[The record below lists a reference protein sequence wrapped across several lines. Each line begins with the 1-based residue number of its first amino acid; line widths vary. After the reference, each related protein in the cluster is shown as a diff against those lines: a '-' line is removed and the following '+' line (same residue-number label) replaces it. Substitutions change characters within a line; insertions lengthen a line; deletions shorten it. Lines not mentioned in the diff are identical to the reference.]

1 MPGKEYRFNP
11 ETLTYEEVREPLRL
25 RIYRLLRKGLVVI
38 ITVCIVNLLFSFV
51 FHTPKMDRIA
61 RENEELL
68 LRYALLDDR
77 IREDA
82 ERLDAMHQRDIS
94 VYRPL
99 FGADSLDIT
108 GIYVPYPDSVY
119 AYLDAYPYGD
129 RIKASWQRLD
139 RVTRRT
145 YLQSR
150 TLDEL
155 QLLATDK
162 EHMATAIPAI
172 WPIDKR
178 DLRNSIGAY
187 GGRMHPIYKRYIKHD
202 GIDLPAK

>member
-150 TLDEL
+150 SLDEL

-162 EHMATAIPAI
+162 ERQTRPAQQH
-172 WPIDKR
+172 R
-178 DLRNSIGAY
+178 CLRRPDAP
-187 GGRMHPIYKRYIKHD
+187 H
-202 GIDLPAK
+202 L

>member
-11 ETLTYEEVREPLRL
+11 ETLTYEEVREP
-25 RIYRLLRKGLVVI
+25 LRKGLVVI

-108 GIYVPYPDSVY
+108 GIYVP
-119 AYLDAYPYGD
+119 
-129 RIKASWQRLD
+129 
-139 RVTRRT
+139 
-145 YLQSR
+145 
-150 TLDEL
+150 
-155 QLLATDK
+155 
-162 EHMATAIPAI
+162 
-172 WPIDKR
+172 
-178 DLRNSIGAY
+178 
-187 GGRMHPIYKRYIKHD
+187 
-202 GIDLPAK
+202 

>member
-11 ETLTYEEVREPLRL
+11 ETLTYEGCANRSRL

-139 RVTRRT
+139 RVTRALTCSRALSTNCSFLPRT
-145 YLQSR
+145 KNTWPPPSR
-150 TLDEL
+150 PYGPSTNE
-155 QLLATDK
+155 TC
-162 EHMATAIPAI
+162 ATASVPTEAGCT
-172 WPIDKR
+172 P
-178 DLRNSIGAY
+178 SIKDTSNTTAST
-187 GGRMHPIYKRYIKHD
+187 
-202 GIDLPAK
+202 LPAK

>member
-77 IREDA
+77 IREDD
-82 ERLDAMHQRDIS
+82 RIS
-94 VYRPL
+94 
-99 FGADSLDIT
+99 IT
-108 GIYVPYPDSVY
+108 GLRSFAPGSRMTVTLLHSDGTSESFEAAHTYNEQQI
-119 AYLDAYPYGD
+119 GWF
-129 RIKASWQRLD
+129 KAGSALN
-139 RVTRRT
+139 VK
-145 YLQSR
+145 
-150 TLDEL
+150 
-155 QLLATDK
+155 A
-162 EHMATAIPAI
+162 
-172 WPIDKR
+172 
-178 DLRNSIGAY
+178 
-187 GGRMHPIYKRYIKHD
+187 
-202 GIDLPAK
+202 

>member
-145 YLQSR
+145 YLQ
-150 TLDEL
+150 
-155 QLLATDK
+155 
-162 EHMATAIPAI
+162 
-172 WPIDKR
+172 
-178 DLRNSIGAY
+178 
-187 GGRMHPIYKRYIKHD
+187 
-202 GIDLPAK
+202 